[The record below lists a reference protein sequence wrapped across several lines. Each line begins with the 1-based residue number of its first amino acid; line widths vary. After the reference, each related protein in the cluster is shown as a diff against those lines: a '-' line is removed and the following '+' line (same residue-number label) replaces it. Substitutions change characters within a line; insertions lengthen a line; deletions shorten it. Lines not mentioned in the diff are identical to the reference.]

1 MMASPTSDYGF
12 GADWLKP
19 RTEQHGLQR
28 YAETLRSRRWLILL
42 TVLLATGA
50 AAAYAALA
58 DKVYEAEAEMLVT
71 PVASNDP
78 TLAGFGLIQESSDP
92 TRDVE
97 TAARLSTSL
106 DVANRVRRSLRLE
119 SSGRSL
125 LERVSAE
132 PVAQSNIVVITAEAG
147 TPREARDLANG
158 FAQGVVNDRT
168 EQFHRQLDL
177 AIERLRGQVQDDPRG
192 GTGSIQE
199 ESLQDRLT
207 RLETLRA
214 GPDPTIRVETRADQ
228 PTSPVSP
235 RPKISIA
242 AGLVAGLVLGIAGA
256 FGLQALDPR
265 LRREEQ
271 LRGLYSLPVLA
282 RIPRESRSGKGA
294 LSPDDLSPAAVEA
307 YRTLRATLTA
317 SSPDRDEPQSILV
330 TGGSPSEGKSTTA
343 INLAASL
350 ALAGNKVILIEADL
364 RRPSIGEA
372 LGVPAQPGTVSVLLE
387 ATDLRDALI
396 TTRAYGPNL
405 QMLLAGTGSAGGW
418 LADRLI
424 LPAAERLVKEA
435 ERLADFVII
444 DSPPLTEVIDAL
456 PLAQTVDRVLLV
468 VRLGKSQLSRLTQL
482 GELLAQHGVSPAG
495 FAVVGVPSSK
505 RSGYYQP
512 TARRPLVDWSRRRSS
527 RVPTPR

>member
-1 MMASPTSDYGF
+1 MATPAAGYGF
-12 GADWLKP
+12 NPDWLKP
-19 RTEQHGLQR
+19 RAEQHGLQR
-28 YAETLRSRRWLILL
+28 YVETLRGRRWLIAI
-42 TVLLATGA
+42 TVLLTTAA
-50 AAAYAALA
+50 AAAYVALA

-71 PVASNDP
+71 PVAGNDP

-97 TAARLSTSL
+97 TAARLITSL
-106 DVANRVRRSLRLE
+106 DVANRVKGSLRLDP
-119 SSGRSL
+119 SGRRL

-132 PVAQSNIVVITAEAG
+132 PVAQSNIVAVTAEAG
-147 TPREARDLANG
+147 SPREARDLANG
-158 FAQGVVNDRT
+158 FAQGVVDDRT

-177 AIERLRGQVQDDPRG
+177 ALERLRGQVVDDPRG

-214 GPDPTIRVETRADQ
+214 GPDPTLRVETRADQ

-242 AGLVAGLVLGIAGA
+242 AGLIAGLVLGIAGA

-271 LRGLYSLPVLA
+271 LRSLYSLPVLA
-282 RIPRESRSGKGA
+282 RIPKEPRSGKGA
-294 LSPDDLSPAAVEA
+294 LSPEDLSPATIEA
-307 YRTLRATLTA
+307 YRTLRATLAA
-317 SSPDRDEPQSILV
+317 SNTEPDESQSILV

-372 LGVPAQPGTVSVLLE
+372 LGLPAQPGTVSVLLE
-387 ATDLRDALI
+387 TTELRDALI

-424 LPAAERLVKEA
+424 LPAVERLVTEA
-435 ERLADFVII
+435 ERLADYVVI

-468 VRLGKSQLSRLTQL
+468 VRLGRSQLSRLTQL

-495 FAVVGVPSSK
+495 FAVVGVPSSGN
-505 RSGYYQP
+505 SGYYQP
-512 TARRPLVDWSRRRSS
+512 NGRRPLVDWTRRRSS
-527 RVPTPR
+527 RATAPR